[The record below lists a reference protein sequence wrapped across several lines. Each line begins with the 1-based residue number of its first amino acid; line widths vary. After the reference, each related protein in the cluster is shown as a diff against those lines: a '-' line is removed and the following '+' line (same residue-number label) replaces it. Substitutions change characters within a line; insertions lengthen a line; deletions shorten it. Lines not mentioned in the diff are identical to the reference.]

1 MERTR
6 IEEGVRQMRFESLLG
21 RQEGGEIT
29 QAEAAELLGVKE
41 RTFRRWRDRYREEGE
56 AGLADRRPGRRSPRR
71 GPPSGDGRVLGPF
84 RGKYSEFLVKHFHK
98 QLGKR
103 HSSKIEYDA
112 TKGQL

>member
-56 AGLADRRPGRRSPRR
+56 AGLADRRLGRRSPRR
-71 GPPSGDGRVLGPF
+71 GAGGGGERQVGVFPGNDFGFTVENLPQELGESGRAQT
-84 RGKYSEFLVKHFHK
+84 R
-98 QLGKR
+98 
-103 HSSKIEYDA
+103 A
-112 TKGQL
+112 